1 MIIRNIKGQE
11 QLDVS
16 GLNKI
21 TVLLDRSESELAE
34 IGFNEWTPNQLGPPH
49 NHPEKD
55 QVFFIYS
62 GIGVVKLGNDRYDV
76 ARGDVVYV
84 PSGLVHQTITTQEE
98 PLTYVLFN
106 VFNDVSKEGHAT
118 FADHIEKVKEI
129 RKQQAESGSANIRDL
144 DSKGVIN
151 NPKFIQ
157 NMVINIESDSVVTQ
171 SFELLNSEETNRFSF
186 SVVKF
191 PPNGNEVLKAEQN
204 KECALFI
211 VEGGGEIT
219 LEDENDR
226 VGEGDLFYVPPGKTI
241 PIKTRNENTTML
253 RIEINVNT

>member
-21 TVLLDRSESELAE
+21 TVLLDRSESALSE
-34 IGFNEWTPNQLGPPH
+34 IGFNEWRPNQDGPPH

-62 GIGVVKLGNDRYDV
+62 GIGVVKLANDRYDV

-84 PSGLVHQTITTQEE
+84 PAGLVHQTVTERE

-106 VFNDVSKEGHAT
+106 VFNDASKEGHAT
-118 FADHIEKVKEI
+118 FADHIEKVKGI
-129 RKQQAESGSANIRDL
+129 RKQQAEKGSAGSV
-144 DSKGVIN
+144 DSDSGLVIN
-151 NPKFIQ
+151 NPKFIR
-157 NMVINIESDSVVTQ
+157 NMVINKESHSELTPPL
-171 SFELLNSEETNRFSF
+171 ELLNSEETNRFSF
-186 SVVKF
+186 SVVKI
-191 PPNGNEVLKAEQN
+191 PPGSNEALTAEQY
-204 KECALFI
+204 KESAFFI

-219 LEDENDR
+219 LEDETGR
-226 VGEGDLFYVPPGKTI
+226 AGKGDLFYVPPGKMI
-241 PIKTRNENTTML
+241 PLETREENTTML
-253 RIEINVNT
+253 RIDVTVSV